1 MGVKADLANDSLLC
15 DVIVESGLPVPLSD
29 GVVVSPASDGVLIRP
44 RDGDFPSVERGMPE
58 PDVDRKLNSPPIE
71 GLDLLIREIWPS
83 QYVTQVTSA
92 LPDGCSQFAG
102 YTM

>member
-1 MGVKADLANDSLLC
+1 
-15 DVIVESGLPVPLSD
+15 
-29 GVVVSPASDGVLIRP
+29 
-44 RDGDFPSVERGMPE
+44 MPE